1 MKDLSLSTLIWLRMV
16 RFVQNSN
23 QISNVHL
30 HRFDLTIA
38 QFEALSHI
46 RAYEPLTQSDLGT
59 GLTVSGGG
67 VSRMVSR
74 LEREG
79 LISRRQDWKTKY
91 ISLTEAGRRRLEE
104 AYPAQL
110 DLQASLFDE
119 VLDEEEQTQLHA
131 LMKKLYEHSVQRRGD
146 AERS

>member
-1 MKDLSLSTLIWLRMV
+1 MEDLSLSTLIWLRMV

-23 QISNVHL
+23 QMSNTHL

-38 QFEALSHI
+38 QFEMLSHI
-46 RAYEPLTQSDLGT
+46 RAYEPVTQSDLAK

-74 LEREG
+74 LERDG
-79 LISRRQDWKTKY
+79 LISREQDWKTKF
-91 ISLTEAGRRRLEE
+91 ISLTDTGRRQLDK

-110 DLQASLFDE
+110 EFQSALFDE
-119 VLDEEEQTQLHA
+119 ALDEDEKKLLHA
-131 LMKKLYEHSVQRRGD
+131 LMKKLYNHSVQRRG
-146 AERS
+146 EEEKP